1 VEEVKI
7 KHNRKRLLYVVAAA
21 IPFILFGIQICL
33 KGIETDNQIYM
44 TAGFLMSVFWIGI
57 LLLIL
62 YKFFTQPYAILLSKN
77 GFLDTTSP
85 LQFGM
90 VRWSD
95 IKNITLDKN
104 DSTKIVFYLNS
115 NKKWKQKLVN
125 ENQRKLYASNK
136 TTYGSPMVVDNKNL
150 NEKVEDVLAKIKEFP
165 TKVIDIKSI

>member
-21 IPFILFGIQICL
+21 IPFILFGVQICL

-57 LLLIL
+57 LLLVL
-62 YKFFTQPYAILLSKN
+62 YKFFTQPFAILMSKN

-85 LQFGM
+85 LQFGI
-90 VRWSD
+90 VRWAD

-104 DSTKIVFYLNS
+104 DPTKIVIYLTS
-115 NKKWKQKLVN
+115 NKKWKQKLGN

-136 TTYGSPMVVDNKNL
+136 TKYGSPMVIDGQKL
-150 NEKVEDVLAKIKEFP
+150 NEKVEDVLTKIKGFP
-165 TKVIDIKSI
+165 AKVID